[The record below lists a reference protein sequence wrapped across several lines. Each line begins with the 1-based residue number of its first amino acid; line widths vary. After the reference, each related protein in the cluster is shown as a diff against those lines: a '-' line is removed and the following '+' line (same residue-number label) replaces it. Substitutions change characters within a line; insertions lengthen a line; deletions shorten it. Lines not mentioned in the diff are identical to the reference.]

1 VTTVKPVASKNS
13 TAAEAED
20 TSEDIIDEVE
30 KLVEEVG
37 EVSLEDDDED
47 DDDEEEVEKES
58 NTVAVKESMEGE
70 PRDKVKPDSS
80 AVKKP
85 TASVVIRRN
94 NNRAKGV

>member
-1 VTTVKPVASKNS
+1 MKPDASKNS

-37 EVSLEDDDED
+37 EVSLEDDD
-47 DDDEEEVEKES
+47 DDDEDEQEEKVSKP
-58 NTVAVKESMEGE
+58 VAVVESMEGE
-70 PRDKVKPDSS
+70 PRDKVKADSS

-85 TASVVIRRN
+85 TASVVVKRN

>member
-1 VTTVKPVASKNS
+1 MKPDASKNS

-37 EVSLEDDDED
+37 EVSLEDDDDDDD
-47 DDDEEEVEKES
+47 DDDEEKDEALP
-58 NTVAVKESMEGE
+58 VAVKESIEGE
-70 PRDKVKPDSS
+70 PRDKVKP

-85 TASVVIRRN
+85 TASVVVRRN

>member
-1 VTTVKPVASKNS
+1 MKPDASKNS

-37 EVSLEDDDED
+37 EVSLEDDDD
-47 DDDEEEVEKES
+47 DDDEDEQEEKVSKP
-58 NTVAVKESMEGE
+58 VAVVESMEGE
-70 PRDKVKPDSS
+70 PRDKVKADSS

-85 TASVVIRRN
+85 TASVVVKRN